1 VATGFGADHDGMIR
15 RGVLAVVAVLALAA
29 CSGTTPEP
37 APPYVPG
44 TTVLSKT
51 SGWRAAL
58 DPETASHY
66 MVVEI
71 AYDEA
76 TARRAWAENVPA
88 GAVARN
94 DLPVTDGLYGSFDAV
109 DLTKQRIVVVE
120 AGQSGSCPGW
130 IRGISTRADGTVE
143 VSQGTK
149 VPPGADG
156 CTADYNAYRTVL
168 AVDAGR
174 LPAVTDL
181 SATGPRALVDG
192 ATIDSGVL
200 VVPYPYVPLFPTVTP
215 S

>member
-1 VATGFGADHDGMIR
+1 MIR
-15 RGVLAVVAVLALAA
+15 RGVLAVVAVLVLAA
-29 CSGTTPEP
+29 CSGTSSGPSS
-37 APPYVPG
+37 AFVPG

-51 SGWRAAL
+51 SGWRAGL

-88 GAVARN
+88 GAVVRN
-94 DLPVTDGLYGSFDAV
+94 DLPVTDGLYGRFDAV

-130 IRGISTRADGTVE
+130 IRGLSTRADGTVDVFE
-143 VSQGTK
+143 GSR

-168 AVDAGR
+168 AVDIGR
-174 LPAVTDL
+174 LPAATDL

-192 ATIDSGVL
+192 AAIDSGVL
-200 VVPYPYVPLFPTVTP
+200 VVPYPYVPLFPTATP